1 VSDRSHVLSDES
13 GATAVEFSLLA
24 TVFFIFVFGVF
35 QLGYALHCGASV
47 RWALENNARTLLL
60 TPTTTQT
67 DLRTAMLANLTD
79 VPNSNSVT
87 VTLTEDTTDP
97 TAKMFTATS
106 AYTYPLSIPILP
118 TQNLQFN
125 ASVNV
130 PAP

>member
-1 VSDRSHVLSDES
+1 MSDRSHVLSDES